1 MIIELS
7 ILQEKYLSLGDL
19 DKELMYY
26 DMRDSYNNL
35 SNLLLYSDVTSH
47 EAIVRASQFIFLNK
61 TCFNGLYR
69 QNNSGKFN
77 VPFGKYKKPNICDV
91 LNLSNCSKLLTGV
104 TICCNDFALT
114 KSFIKRNTLVYL
126 DPPYK
131 PISKTSS
138 FTKYHGKDFDDTDQ
152 IRLARYYKEI
162 DGLGAKIILSNS
174 DPASVDIENRF
185 FDDLYHQFDILRVNV
200 TRTVSAAANSR
211 KSVTELIIKNK
222 SLVV

>member
-1 MIIELS
+1 MSVTSSNAKPFVKWVGGKTQLIPQLSKIITDIFPYKIDNYVEPFIGGGALFFWLKSLGKIENAVISDINQDLILTYIIVQQQVQELIIELS

-91 LNLSNCSKLLTGV
+91 LNLSN
-104 TICCNDFALT
+104 TIHWCLE
-114 KSFIKRNTLVYL
+114 S
-126 DPPYK
+126 
-131 PISKTSS
+131 
-138 FTKYHGKDFDDTDQ
+138 
-152 IRLARYYKEI
+152 
-162 DGLGAKIILSNS
+162 
-174 DPASVDIENRF
+174 
-185 FDDLYHQFDILRVNV
+185 
-200 TRTVSAAANSR
+200 
-211 KSVTELIIKNK
+211 
-222 SLVV
+222 